1 MQKNLWHGALA
12 LFVQLTM
19 LALTGCGGGSSSP
32 PPPPPPA
39 TTYTVGGN
47 VSGLVANESV
57 TLLNNGGDAL
67 IVPGNGDFTFSTNQN
82 ADSAY
87 AVTVQSH
94 TPGVACSMSN
104 GSGSVGS
111 SNVTSVS
118 VSCAAGTAT
127 ILYSF
132 GSGPTDGTNPAAG
145 LIMDSAG
152 NLYGTTDVGGAIGIG
167 TVFKISADGTET
179 VLHSFA
185 GSPTDGVN
193 PQAGLIMDSAGNL
206 YGATNGGGANG
217 FGTVFKISADGAET
231 VLHSFAGS
239 PTDGMNPLAGLIMD
253 SAGNLYGTTSSGGA
267 NGDGTVFKISATG
280 TETVLHSFAGLPSD
294 GRKAN
299 AGLTMDS
306 AGNLYGTTE
315 AGGLGA
321 YDFGTVFK
329 ISVDGTESILFSFS
343 GVDGGEPEAGLI
355 MDSAGNLYGT
365 TSSGGTATVL
375 TSGEVFKISP
385 AGAETVLHFFTGGI
399 TAAITDGGYPR
410 AGLIIDSAG
419 NLYGTT
425 SLGGAND
432 EGTVFKISAAGSLS
446 ILHSF
451 AGATTDGNEPL
462 GGLIVDSAGNL
473 YGTSAVGGANDA
485 GTAFKIN

>member
-67 IVPGNGDFTFSTNQN
+67 IVPGNGEFTFSTNQN

-94 TPGVACSMSN
+94 TPGVACAMSN

-132 GSGPTDGTNPAAG
+132 GSGPTDGTNPA
-145 LIMDSAG
+145 
-152 NLYGTTDVGGAIGIG
+152 
-167 TVFKISADGTET
+167 
-179 VLHSFA
+179 
-185 GSPTDGVN
+185 
-193 PQAGLIMDSAGNL
+193 AGLIMDSAGNL

-306 AGNLYGTTE
+306 AGNLSTTE

-365 TSSGGTATVL
+365 TSSGGTATLL

-399 TAAITDGGYPR
+399 TPAITDGGYPR